1 MWHFFRV
8 TFRERAQIFVKKATI
23 YEKDITQFVFLS
35 PTQIK
40 YQELKK
46 KCDMKKY
53 FVFCVTFTTVQVK
66 QRLTTWKDDQIN
78 TFVEN

>member
-1 MWHFFRV
+1 MSRV
-8 TFRERAQIFVKKATI
+8 
-23 YEKDITQFVFLS
+23 
-35 PTQIK
+35 
-40 YQELKK
+40 KK